1 VAKKKRKSEK
11 NTKIS
16 KSNGGKKNFER
27 RLFDNFNVSFP
38 PSPWQGVFGNH
49 EVWVPLLHVFE
60 KQNNFV
66 IRVDLPGVHE
76 EDLSVSILGDILVVE
91 GEEESESTVKKKS
104 HSYKGTACS
113 NFSRSI
119 LIPSIVDIAKIEAN
133 FRKGVLEILLPKT
146 AGIQPKKVKVTAEK
160 ILKPTVKEEPN
171 KGNSEMEKFLFVYY
185 GGNVDSTPAE
195 QKKSIG
201 AWMDWFKKQ
210 GKAVVEAGNPITP
223 CKLVTSKGI
232 KAISGK
238 IVTGYSIFQAA
249 DINAAIKIAKTSPQM
264 DGGEIAIYSIMA
276 IM

>member
-1 VAKKKRKSEK
+1 MAKKKRKSEK

-27 RLFDNFNVSFP
+27 RLFDNFNVSFL

-76 EDLSVSILGDILVVE
+76 EDLSLSILGDILVVE

-113 NFSRSI
+113 SFSRSI

-146 AGIQPKKVKVTAEK
+146 AGIQPKKVNVTAEK

-185 GGNVDSTPAE
+185 GGNVD
-195 QKKSIG
+195 
-201 AWMDWFKKQ
+201 
-210 GKAVVEAGNPITP
+210 
-223 CKLVTSKGI
+223 
-232 KAISGK
+232 
-238 IVTGYSIFQAA
+238 
-249 DINAAIKIAKTSPQM
+249 
-264 DGGEIAIYSIMA
+264 
-276 IM
+276 